1 MLDAQTELKPDINK
15 ESYVEKGSQEE
26 KTEDPHVTVSARSGK
41 DNGSCGGQEHDV
53 PKVQI
58 NEMDNPESKSE
69 QKTHIS
75 LENGVKTE
83 TGNVPEVKIQ
93 SIDASVPT
101 EKSNIAIKEKDT
113 LQKNTN
119 KNLDKKT
126 EGNSEDFKNVSK
138 KKEKKASKFNF
149 VKKLK
154 KLVPLSVDSKV

>member
-1 MLDAQTELKPDINK
+1 MTKELIYH
-15 ESYVEKGSQEE
+15 S
-26 KTEDPHVTVSARSGK
+26 
-41 DNGSCGGQEHDV
+41 
-53 PKVQI
+53 
-58 NEMDNPESKSE
+58 
-69 QKTHIS
+69 
-75 LENGVKTE
+75 
-83 TGNVPEVKIQ
+83 
-93 SIDASVPT
+93 

-154 KLVPLSVDSKV
+154 KLVPLSIDSKV